1 LNASSIRE
9 NVSAAIST
17 PLPKAIMAAMI
28 PLGRF
33 ANNAIMQPIT
43 RGMLA
48 IKPHRSDSNIV

>member
-1 LNASSIRE
+1 M
-9 NVSAAIST
+9 AAI
-17 PLPKAIMAAMI
+17 I